1 MATAAQIKA
10 LIKSHYNNEHDRFD
24 TISLQLASHEA
35 KLGHSSLALGIKDIV
50 DKSKNNRVDQKLN
63 TKKIHFQNNSIDE
76 LVLHSRPHEKL
87 KELILPDD
95 RKGKIQRVLE
105 EYHHQDKLKKYGLE
119 NRRKILLSGKPGTG
133 KTMTA
138 SVLASEL
145 GLPLYIIQIDKMITK
160 FMGET
165 SSKLRQIFKM
175 IESQRGVYFFD
186 EFDSIGTDRSLENE
200 VGEMRRVLNS
210 FLQFLEGDSSN
221 SLIITATNNI
231 SLLDRALFR
240 RFDEIIYYTLPE
252 NKEIIELFK
261 NNLKMFN
268 VRFKYENIAKK
279 ALGLSHADIVR
290 LTKDAIKETIIK
302 DQKTISK
309 DLLLNCIDNITQSY
323 GEINKINCKKNSNH

>member
-1 MATAAQIKA
+1 MATSAQIKA
-10 LIKSHYNNEHDRFD
+10 LINSHYTNDNDRFD

-35 KLGHSSLALGIKDIV
+35 KSGHQSLAVGIKKIV
-50 DKSKNNRVDQKLN
+50 DKSKNNRIDQKLN
-63 TKKIHFQNNSIDE
+63 TKDIHFQNNSVDE
-76 LVLHSRPHEKL
+76 LLLYSRPHEKL
-87 KELILPDD
+87 KDLILPDE
-95 RKGKIQRVLE
+95 RKEKIKKILS
-105 EYHHQDKLKKYGLE
+105 EYYHQDKLKKHGLE

-165 SSKLRQIFKM
+165 STKLRHIFKL

-200 VGEMRRVLNS
+200 VGEMRRVLNA

-240 RFDEIIYYTLPE
+240 RFDDIVYYDLPKE
-252 NKEIIELFK
+252 NEIIELFK
-261 NNLKMFN
+261 SNLKIFN
-268 VRFKYENIAKK
+268 VRFKYENIVSHAM
-279 ALGLSHADIVR
+279 GLSHADIVR
-290 LTKDAIKETIIK
+290 LCKDAIKETIIEDK
-302 DQKTISK
+302 KTISK
-309 DLLLNCIDNITQSY
+309 ELLLKCVDNMTKSY
-323 GEINKINCKKNSNH
+323 KQISETRCQKN